1 MRKRKDTVRLTLRH
15 LRKGI
20 IFLIYRG
27 FLYVPENDSYALHEA
42 MDDTVCAVM
51 LELVH
56 SIVEKSILLDFPMMC
71 FVNLV

>member
-1 MRKRKDTVRLTLRH
+1 M
-15 LRKGI
+15 
-20 IFLIYRG
+20 
-27 FLYVPENDSYALHEA
+27 YVPENDSYALHEA
-42 MDDTVCAVM
+42 YDDTVCAVM